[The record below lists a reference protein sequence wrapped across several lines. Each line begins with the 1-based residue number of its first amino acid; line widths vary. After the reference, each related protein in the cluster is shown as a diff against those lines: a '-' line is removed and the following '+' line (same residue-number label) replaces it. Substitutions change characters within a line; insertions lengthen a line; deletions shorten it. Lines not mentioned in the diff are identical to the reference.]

1 MSRAAQRPPGFFFVR
16 LSPVACGPWP
26 DIIAVVI
33 EREIKL
39 AFASVDEARAAL
51 RAAGA
56 KMTAP
61 RRLQDDVLYD
71 TAQRALR
78 EQRSA
83 LRLRRDGD
91 RAIVTFKGP
100 AAEGPM
106 KMREEIESGVDS
118 GDAVAAMFDALGF
131 TPCFRYQKYREEHR
145 ADGVVAAIDE
155 TPAGVFVEIEGDER
169 GILDLAARMGRGPD
183 DFIIDSYYAVWVKAK
198 GEHAGDM
205 VFE

>member
-16 LSPVACGPWP
+16 PWPVAYGLWP
-26 DIIAVVI
+26 EIIASVI

-51 RAAGA
+51 RGAGA
-56 KMTAP
+56 EMKTP

-71 TAQRALR
+71 TARGTLR
-78 EQRSA
+78 GQRSA

-100 AAEGPM
+100 AANGPM
-106 KMREEIESGVDS
+106 KMREEIESGVES
-118 GDAVAAMFDALGF
+118 GDALAALLHALGF
-131 TPCFRYQKYREEHR
+131 APCFRYQKYREEYR
-145 ADGVVAAIDE
+145 ADGVVAAIDD

-169 GILDLAARMGRGPD
+169 GILALASAIGRAPK
-183 DFIIDSYYAVWVKAK
+183 DFILDSYYAVWIKAK
-198 GEHAGDM
+198 GERAGDM
-205 VFE
+205 IF